1 MHASKQLSHLS
12 IARQDAD
19 TCHAFLVD
27 CLVVDAVSQSMMSTE
42 SRERQTATID
52 VATTSITSATTTTE
66 AAHWRRLQRL
76 DVPTNT
82 STMRDHDHT
91 TQLSVNTTTST
102 TKPARK
108 VSTVIIARCFLHLL
122 LSFPAPH
129 FILFYHYVL

>member
-1 MHASKQLSHLS
+1 MMHASKQLSRLS
-12 IARQDAD
+12 IVRQDAD
-19 TCHAFLVD
+19 TFHAFLVD
-27 CLVVDAVSQSMMSTE
+27 CLVVDAVSQSTMSTE

-52 VATTSITSATTTTE
+52 VAKPSTTTTE
-66 AAHWRRLQRL
+66 AVHWRRLQRL
-76 DVPTNT
+76 DVRTNT
-82 STMRDHDHT
+82 STIRDHDHT